1 MNNLST
7 SDGKSFFKDGK
18 AFEKFCLMPKADRE
32 KLLNGEPVSVPEV
45 DEILEDVKKKATEHK
60 KKGVKK

>member
-1 MNNLST
+1 
-7 SDGKSFFKDGK
+7 
-18 AFEKFCLMPKADRE
+18 
-32 KLLNGEPVSVPEV
+32 LLNGEPVSVPEV